1 MTDNAPPSQAPE
13 SPPSGQP
20 EQGSLEQGLAG
31 NYRLSVGE
39 VVQEAWGRVA
49 GNKAA
54 LWIGALIYIAANF
67 GISLVLGL
75 FVGGDAPVPSPDAAT
90 AMPTMQGSLADTL
103 ANLITIP
110 LGVGLMLLGVAIA
123 SGRTAVPT
131 SLFSWYDSFLK
142 LVLTWI
148 LMAVMI
154 MLGTLLLVLPGIY
167 LAVSYQLALPLVA
180 DKGLGPWEALET
192 SRKTVTHKWFTFFGL
207 NLVAGLAATAS
218 ALLLGIPLIWVMP
231 ACLIGIGIM
240 YRNAIGVEPATL
252 QRVSN

>member
-1 MTDNAPPSQAPE
+1 MTDNTPPLHTPK
-13 SPPSGQP
+13 SPISTETGQ
-20 EQGSLEQGLAG
+20 GTLEQGLAG
-31 NYRLSVGE
+31 NYQLAVGE

-49 GNKAA
+49 GNKSA
-54 LWIGALIYIAANF
+54 LWIGALIYIAVNF

-75 FVGGDAPVPSPDAAT
+75 FVGGDVPPPAPDAA
-90 AMPTMQGSLADTL
+90 AQMPTAQGSLADTL
-103 ANLITIP
+103 ANLLTMP

-123 SGRTAVPT
+123 SGRTAIPT
-131 SLFSWYDSFLK
+131 SLFSWYDRFLK

-148 LMAVMI
+148 LMAI
-154 MLGTLLLVLPGIY
+154 LILIGTLLLVLPGIY

-207 NLVAGLAATAS
+207 NLVAGLAATGS
-218 ALLLGIPLIWVMP
+218 VLLLGIPLIWVLP

-240 YRNAIGVEPATL
+240 YRNAIGVESATL